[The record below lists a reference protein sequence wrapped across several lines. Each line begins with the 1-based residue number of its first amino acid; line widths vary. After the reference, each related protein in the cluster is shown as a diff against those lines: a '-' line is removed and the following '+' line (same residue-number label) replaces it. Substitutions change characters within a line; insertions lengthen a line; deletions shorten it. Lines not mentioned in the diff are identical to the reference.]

1 MHDSPA
7 PASQSSSLSQVSSHD
22 SSGAPSLKRPRTE
35 TGELRSYH
43 APWDTPPNHCLDLAN
58 GRSRIDEYS
67 FEMVWDYMSRPTK
80 FLKYRTEF
88 AGDAARQGVALS
100 RVAQICRMV
109 CIRVLDKSNPVRQ
122 YCQPVKLKQVSDEA
136 ERLLPHF
143 KMLTATEAQKRW
155 HRTCLDRL

>member
-7 PASQSSSLSQVSSHD
+7 PASQASSLGSPSSHD
-22 SSGAPSLKRPRTE
+22 SAGAPPPKRPRTE
-35 TGELRSYH
+35 KGDLRTYH

-67 FEMVWDYMSRPTK
+67 FEMVWEYMSRPTK
-80 FLKYRTEF
+80 FLKYRIEF
-88 AGDAARQGVALS
+88 AGNPSRQGVALS
-100 RVAQICRMV
+100 RVAQICGMV

-155 HRTCLDRL
+155 NRTCLDRL